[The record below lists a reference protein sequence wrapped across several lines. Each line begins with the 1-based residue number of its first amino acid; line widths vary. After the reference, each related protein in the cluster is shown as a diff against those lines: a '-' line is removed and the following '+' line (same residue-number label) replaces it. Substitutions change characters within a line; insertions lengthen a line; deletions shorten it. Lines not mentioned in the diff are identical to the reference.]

1 MPAIERQTYSLSR
14 ALIEPLY
21 IEPYSMSSNL
31 ENDQIETR
39 SENLTSFLHLCYS
52 VTLRPGYIKQSLSL
66 HESLCRDLKLP
77 QFPLSK
83 LETHPPTCL
92 TDGGEIINF

>member
-1 MPAIERQTYSLSR
+1 MGEGAVPAIERQTYSLSR

-39 SENLTSFLHLCYS
+39 SENLTSFLQKLKLTPADLPTQEVDS
-52 VTLRPGYIKQSLSL
+52 LRP
-66 HESLCRDLKLP
+66 
-77 QFPLSK
+77 
-83 LETHPPTCL
+83 
-92 TDGGEIINF
+92 